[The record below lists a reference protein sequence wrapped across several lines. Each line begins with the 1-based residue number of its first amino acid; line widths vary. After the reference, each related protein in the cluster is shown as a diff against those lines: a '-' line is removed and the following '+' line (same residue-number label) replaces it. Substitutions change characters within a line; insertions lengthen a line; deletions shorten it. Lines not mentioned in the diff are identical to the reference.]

1 MRSVVILRVELR
13 WNPAL
18 QTPVCNAQFRFRLSS
33 PVWPMHCNHLNS
45 FFFCLKVSLL
55 FAAVI
60 VHTLLSL
67 CTSLVFTSIQHVS
80 VTFFRRAR
88 LIRIPRATI
97 PRVPCVSLL
106 PEFHCVWKPHHSL
119 SLRKGSLLVKYLF
132 MSSVIYERIQLLLF
146 FEWLV
151 IIRLHW
157 RGDYFFFFTRTKKG
171 R

>member
-1 MRSVVILRVELR
+1 MRSVAILRVDLH

-18 QTPVCNAQFRFRLSS
+18 QTPVCNGQFRFRLSS
-33 PVWPMHCNHLNS
+33 PVWPMHCKHLNS
-45 FFFCLKVSLL
+45 FFFLPKSFSPWL

-80 VTFFRRAR
+80 LTFFRRAR
-88 LIRIPRATI
+88 LIRIPRHI
-97 PRVPCVSLL
+97 PCVSLL

-146 FEWLV
+146 FKWLV

>member
-1 MRSVVILRVELR
+1 MRSVAISRVELH

-18 QTPVCNAQFRFRLSS
+18 QTPVCNGQIRFRLSS

-45 FFFCLKVSLL
+45 FFLPKSFSPWL

-60 VHTLLSL
+60 VHTPLSL
-67 CTSLVFTSIQHVS
+67 CTSLVFTSIQQVFL
-80 VTFFRRAR
+80 TFFRRAR
-88 LIRIPRATI
+88 LIRIPRH
-97 PRVPCVSLL
+97 VPCVSLL
-106 PEFHCVWKPHHSL
+106 PEFNCVWKPHLSL
-119 SLRKGSLLVKYLF
+119 SLRMGSLLAKYLF

-151 IIRLHW
+151 VIRLHW